1 VSTGATTNNY
11 TNNVFELLDSDLSDN
26 RYYIAIGSNDL
37 WSGDPPSAVGSIRN
51 SHLVRQRLH
60 SYKRSTLASFVVP
73 RVNYDNSGSTSY
85 NAYDDNDL
93 NLTNFYVL
101 TDNDEVFVC
110 IQKPDPNSSQLSTI
124 KPTTAAQAV
133 VHPYNPAR
141 SYKTS
146 DGYVWRFL
154 YKLSNLAK
162 EKFLT
167 TNYMPVKVITS
178 SAPTITEEIQQNALQ
193 DSAIDGEIINFV
205 VTGSGTGNTVGGR
218 TQNPLTVHGAGFG
231 AGADFFGFGNSNGEM
246 IKIHIDSDGSGLI
259 KHGSGYRAAVVSPDN
274 PGASF
279 TARSVLGPIG
289 GLNSNPVLTLNSEN
303 LMITAEIQDDEG
315 TAGLSVGSRF
325 HQVALIKNPKDSDGN
340 FISLDAANA
349 LRKLTVSSLSGITVN
364 GTITGQTSGA
374 SALVVDTV
382 IGPPNYVY
390 YTQRDSDGLKPFQIG
405 ESLGSQTI
413 TADTAGSV
421 NPFTGELQ
429 FYDNVATVVRQSS
442 QTEDLKIIIN
452 LSKCI

>member
-1 VSTGATTNNY
+1 MSTGATTNNF
-11 TNNVFELLDSDLSDN
+11 TNNVFELLDSDLSSNN
-26 RYYIAIGSNDL
+26 RYYIAFGSNDL
-37 WSGDPPSAVGSIRN
+37 WVGDPPNAVGSIRN

-85 NAYDDNDL
+85 NAYDDNDPS
-93 NLTNFYVL
+93 LTNFYVL

-124 KPTTAAQAV
+124 KPTTAAQAL

-178 SAPTITEEIQQNALQ
+178 SNPTITEEIQQKALQ
-193 DSAIDGEIINFV
+193 DSAVSGEIINFV
-205 VTGSGTGNTVGGR
+205 VTGSGTGNTLGNG
-218 TQNPLTVHGAGFG
+218 NPLTVNGGGFG
-231 AGADFFGFGNSNGEM
+231 SGADFFAFGNSGGEL

-259 KHGSGYRAAVVSPDN
+259 KHGSGYRSAVVSPDN

-279 TARSVLGPIG
+279 TARSVFGPVD
-289 GLNSNPVLTLNSEN
+289 GLNSNPLLSLNADN
-303 LMITAEIQDDEG
+303 LMITAEVQDEEG
-315 TAGLSVGSRF
+315 SADLSIGSRF
-325 HQVALIKNPKDSDGN
+325 HQVALIKNPKDSDDS
-340 FISLDAANA
+340 FITLDAANA

-364 GTITGQTSGA
+364 GTITGQTSDA
-374 SALVVDTV
+374 TALVVDTV
-382 IGPPNYVY
+382 SGPPNYVY
-390 YTQRDSDGLKPFQIG
+390 YVQRDSDGLKPFQIG
-405 ESLGSQTI
+405 ESLGSQTV
-413 TADTAGSV
+413 TAEGPGAV
-421 NPFTGELQ
+421 NPFTGELL

-452 LSKCI
+452 LSKCT